1 MPAAIDRRGR
11 GAVVEA
17 AARDHLL
24 QAGLRPLAAN
34 ANYRCGEIDL
44 VMLDDSG
51 HGDATVVF
59 VEVRYRGDS
68 RFGGGAA
75 SVDFRKQRKLVRAA
89 QVFLL
94 RNRRFADSPCR
105 FDVVEADGD
114 PEVPRLNWLRD
125 AFRADDC

>member
-11 GAVVEA
+11 GAAVEA

-51 HGDATVVF
+51 RDGATVVF
-59 VEVRYRGDS
+59 VEVRYRGDT

-94 RNRRFADSPCR
+94 RNRRYADSPCR

-114 PEVPRLNWLRD
+114 PEAPRLNWLRD

>member
-11 GAVVEA
+11 GAAVEA

-24 QAGLRPLAAN
+24 RAGLRPLAAN

-44 VMLDDSG
+44 VMLDDG
-51 HGDATVVF
+51 GGDATVVF
-59 VEVRYRGDS
+59 VEVRYRGDD

-75 SVDFRKQRKLVRAA
+75 SIDFRKQRKLVRAA

-105 FDVVEADGD
+105 FDVIEADGA
-114 PEVPRLNWLRD
+114 PEAPRLNWLRD